1 MVGSTTLE
9 ERFFSMKRYLG
20 LLEYDQKQG
29 ELKNSFLKCTTENKI
44 QANKK
49 ATN

>member
-20 LLEYDQKQG
+20 LLEYDQKQR
-29 ELKNSFLKCTTENKI
+29 ELKSSFKMYNRKLNTSK
-44 QANKK
+44 
-49 ATN
+49 